1 MARKRKK
8 NSGIR
13 ARHLVVGVLLTAAL
27 ALLLTPGTPAGATPG
42 GLDDGEA
49 CVSGLHVMAPELK
62 APQVPERRT
71 PEPKAPE
78 TKEPEAAPEETTP
91 AQPESSVIVPESEP
105 VADTYFS
112 DVVFLGLPGPRDF
125 ICTAV

>member
-62 APQVPERRT
+62 APQVPERRS
-71 PEPKAPE
+71 PRHQRQKSLRRPRKRRRRPSRR
-78 TKEPEAAPEETTP
+78 AA
-91 AQPESSVIVPESEP
+91 
-105 VADTYFS
+105 
-112 DVVFLGLPGPRDF
+112 
-125 ICTAV
+125 